1 LNEAWPSA
9 RRAWGFI
16 ALLFL
21 AGLFSVI
28 DRAVLNVVVDPVRHD
43 LAIGDEQIGLLQGL
57 AFGLFYAFMG
67 LPMGLLADRKSRR
80 NLVAGGIALWS
91 LATFASGLAQSF
103 GQIFAARLL
112 VGLGEAALS
121 PAAISLIADLFPP
134 ERRGRPLSVFMLG
147 QSLANGLAIALTGLI
162 LAHAASGAF
171 AHLPL
176 VGGLVPWRLAFVLF
190 GSCGLLVAA
199 LMLLCREPQRRGS
212 AETAT
217 ALPGREELRFLIDH
231 RGVLVPLYLGFA
243 VCFAVVYGAAAWSP
257 AMLTRQ
263 FGATPGFFASFLGPV
278 SLGFAVLGPLLGGW
292 LLDRSMKS
300 GQPMA
305 RFKVLAMV
313 PAFAIPAELAVLA
326 GNLPLAALLVASA
339 GTVFAVLGIVMLAT
353 LQAIVPP
360 RMRGAAVSLTLVLN
374 TVIGATLGPLAVAT
388 ITERVLGDPA
398 KVGSSIAL
406 FALPCLAIGM
416 ALYALARR
424 NMARDPELSALL
436 LNG

>member
-1 LNEAWPSA
+1 MSEAAWPSA

-43 LAIGDEQIGLLQGL
+43 LAISDQQIGLLQGL

-67 LPMGLLADRKSRR
+67 LPMGLLADRKSRL
-80 NLVAGGIALWS
+80 NLVVGGIALWS
-91 LATFASGLAQSF
+91 AATIASGLAQSF
-103 GQIFAARLL
+103 GQIFTARLL

-171 AHLPL
+171 AGLPL
-176 VGGLVPWRLAFVLF
+176 VGALVPWRLAFVLF
-190 GSCGLLVAA
+190 GACGLIVAA
-199 LMLLCREPQRRGS
+199 LMLLCREPERQGS
-212 AETAT
+212 AEVAT
-217 ALPGREELRFLIDH
+217 ALPGRAELAFLIAH

-243 VCFAVVYGAAAWSP
+243 VCFAVVYGAAAWTP

-263 FGATPGFFASFLGPV
+263 FGATPSFFASFLGPV
-278 SLGFAVLGPLLGGW
+278 SLLFAVSGPLIGGW
-292 LLDRSMKS
+292 LLDRTMRAGK
-300 GQPMA
+300 PMA
-305 RFKVLAMV
+305 RFTILALV
-313 PAFAIPAELAVLA
+313 PVCAIPAELAVLA
-326 GNLPLAALLVASA
+326 GNLPVAAVLVASA
-339 GTVFAVLGIVMLAT
+339 GAVFAVLGIVMLAT

-360 RMRGAAVSLTLVLN
+360 RMRGAAISLTLVLN
-374 TVIGATLGPLAVAT
+374 TVIGATLGPLAVAA

-398 KVGSSIAL
+398 QVGWSIAL
-406 FALPCLAIGM
+406 FAVPCLAVGM

-424 NMARDPELSALL
+424 NIRRDAELMDLLSA
-436 LNG
+436 

>member
-1 LNEAWPSA
+1 MSETGWPSA
-9 RRAWGFI
+9 RRAWAFI
-16 ALLFL
+16 GLLFL

-91 LATFASGLAQSF
+91 AATIASGLAQSF
-103 GQIFAARLL
+103 GEIFTARLL

-171 AHLPL
+171 AGLPL
-176 VGGLVPWRLAFVLF
+176 VGTLVPWRLAFVLF
-190 GSCGLLVAA
+190 GSCGLVVAA
-199 LMLLCREPQRRGS
+199 LLLLCREPVRLGS
-212 AETAT
+212 TQAAT
-217 ALPGREELRFLIDH
+217 AVPGKAELRFLIDH

-243 VCFAVVYGAAAWSP
+243 VCFAVVYGAAAWTP
-257 AMLTRQ
+257 AMLTRH
-263 FGATPGFFASFLGPV
+263 FGATPAFFAEFFGPA
-278 SLGFAVLGPLLGGW
+278 SLVFAAAGPLLGGW
-292 LLDRSMKS
+292 LLDRTMRAGK
-300 GQPMA
+300 PLA
-305 RFKVLAMV
+305 RFTILALV
-313 PAFAIPAELAVLA
+313 PLCAIPAELAVLA
-326 GNLPLAALLVASA
+326 GSLPLAALLVASA

-353 LQAIVPP
+353 LQAVVPP

-374 TVIGATLGPLAVAT
+374 TVIGATLGPLAVASL
-388 ITERVLGDPA
+388 TERVLGDPE
-398 KVGSSIAL
+398 KVGWSIAL
-406 FALPCLAIGM
+406 FALPCLLLGAG
-416 ALYALARR
+416 LYALARR
-424 NMARDPELSALL
+424 NMARDPELVDLLSA
-436 LNG
+436 